1 MSSRKRSKAER
12 EDAKAR
18 RESRRQGFEYR
29 PGALKNTDEARR
41 IDEGFRLLDENNYD
55 ETDDDE

>member
-1 MSSRKRSKAER
+1 MASRKRSKAER
-12 EDAKAR
+12 EEAKAR
-18 RESRRQGFEYR
+18 RESRRKGYEYR
-29 PGALKNTDEARR
+29 PGAAKSTDEARR